1 MNFYDLHLHSEF
13 SEGKSSVEDFARR
26 AKILGYKGICFAVYY
41 KDKNRVDR
49 LRKKAIETSKKLG
62 IDIFIGLEATTLGEL
77 RKLIDVRRECDLLLV
92 RGTNLDL
99 NRKAVQTKEVD
110 ILTHPEYNRR
120 DSGLN
125 HVMVKLA
132 AKNRV
137 AIEINF
143 REILLSSKNTRS
155 HIMHHIQKNVKLCK
169 KYKTPIILS
178 SGAVSHWQMKDPK
191 ILISMGCLLGLK
203 LNVAKNAL
211 SKTQNIFQEYTLRYH
226 MLFRYLSFRSWRY
239 SFLLLFQRIF
249 WPLFLDYILERDLK
263 EIKCGI

>member
-1 MNFYDLHLHSEF
+1 MGFYDLHLHSEF

-41 KDKNRVDR
+41 KD
-49 LRKKAIETSKKLG
+49 RKRIDLLKKRATEVSKKTG
-62 IDIFIGLEATTLGEL
+62 VDIFIGLEATTLEEL
-77 RKLIDVRRECDLLLV
+77 KKLVNIRRDYDLLLV

-110 ILTHPEYNRR
+110 ILIHPEYNRK

-125 HVMVKLA
+125 HVMAKLA
-132 AKNRV
+132 AKNQV

-155 HIMHHIQKNVKLCK
+155 RIMYHIGSNVKLCK

-178 SGAVSHWQMKDPK
+178 SGAISHWQMEDPK
-191 ILISMGCLLGLK
+191 ILISVGCLLGLK
-203 LNVAKNAL
+203 LNEAKGAL
-211 SKTQNIFQEYTLRYH
+211 SKTPQNMIK
-226 MLFRYLSFRSWRY
+226 M
-239 SFLLLFQRIF
+239 IK
-249 WPLFLDYILERDLK
+249 ERQDK
-263 EIKCGI
+263 RWVRPGVKVVG